1 MVHVVYELVNP
12 FQLCLA
18 VACRAKLHKVWT
30 GGGSVGLAACP
41 ELRNQYRPARL
52 YRAFQFEIIESQ
64 SLAVGCCGVPSLPGV
79 SITECAVDAAVD
91 FFASIAN
98 IRKC

>member
-41 ELRNQYRPARL
+41 ELRNQYRPARF
-52 YRAFQFEIIESQ
+52 YRALQFEIIESQ
-64 SLAVGCCGVPSLPGV
+64 SLAVRCCVGPCLPVV
-79 SITECAVDAAVD
+79 SITEWSVEADVD
-91 FFASIAN
+91 FVLSIGN